1 MSIKKGKTILEG
13 YGLNVDFGIINNELV
28 VENIRSEDEPFKI
41 DLGISV
47 NKEDKMGIEKVESF
61 NRVTKGETIEPVV
74 LNAKY
79 LNSIRGQIQGIDIPL
94 FNGVLQSMH
103 IVPLPEEEFNC
114 DIVSIKRDKRITGN
128 FKRYMLKDRIII
140 VLESDLFRLTWV
152 FNLINGY
159 ILENGKST
167 INIKMKT
174 NKRSYEDEIEGTQ
187 VLIDWLTGKEVRVYK
202 QNNYKWNVPLPIG
215 KSSDINKFVD
225 ELKLRNKILRN
236 IVNVRRY
243 FGVDFHSFNSINGD
257 EVELLER
264 LNQICKTRKLRLES
278 ISLKLSDISFCDES
292 GVDTFERET
301 IFSLECEISN
311 NGEVKLLGES
321 IILGGSKIKCKDAYI
336 SNYDDIKNKTT
347 DKLIIKSKRDKLF
360 IQYY

>member
-1 MSIKKGKTILEG
+1 MKL
-13 YGLNVDFGIINNELV
+13 
-28 VENIRSEDEPFKI
+28 
-41 DLGISV
+41 SV
-47 NKEDKMGIEKVESF
+47 GEKDSKGIEDIESF

-94 FNGVLQSMH
+94 LNGVLQSMY
-103 IVPLPEEEFNC
+103 IVPLPEDEFNC
-114 DIVSIKRDKRITGN
+114 DIVSIKMDKRITGN

-140 VLESDLFRLTWV
+140 VLESYLFRLTWV

-159 ILENGKST
+159 ILKNEKST

-174 NKRSYEDEIEGTQ
+174 NKRSYEDEIEETQ
-187 VLIDWLTGKEVRVYK
+187 VLIDWLTGKEVRIYK

-215 KSSDINKFVD
+215 KCSDINEFVN
-225 ELKLRNKILRN
+225 ELIFRNKIIRN

-243 FGVDFHSFNSINGD
+243 FGVDFNSFNSINGD

-264 LNQICKTRKLRLES
+264 LNKIGKTRKLKLES
-278 ISLKLSDISFCDES
+278 ISLKLSDISFLNES

-301 IFSLECEISN
+301 IFLLECEIPN
-311 NGEVKLLGES
+311 NEEVKLLGES
-321 IILGGSKIKCKDAYI
+321 IILGNSKIKCKDAYI
-336 SNYDDIKNKTT
+336 SNYDEIKNKTV